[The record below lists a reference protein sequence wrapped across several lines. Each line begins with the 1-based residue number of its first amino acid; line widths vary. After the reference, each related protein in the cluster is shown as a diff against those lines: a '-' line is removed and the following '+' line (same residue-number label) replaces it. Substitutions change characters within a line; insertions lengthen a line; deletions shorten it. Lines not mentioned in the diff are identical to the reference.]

1 MVIVVFPGKTD
12 SFSLAGAYFRI
23 CVRLVKEVDALFRER
38 VVQEIE
44 RIEEAVRENGSL
56 REFAWRTARH
66 RATLATFRALI
77 GSTSELP
84 ALAGAAAGGLPIL
97 SVAGVKTLLDR
108 RDKLREIMDN
118 QLYFYYRAGE
128 RIGRRLGGK

>member
-1 MVIVVFPGKTD
+1 MVIVDFPGKTD
-12 SFSLAGAYFRI
+12 SFSLAGAYLRV